1 MIGIFLTRGF
11 VATYFANAKNDAEN
25 HPEVRF
31 QRENEGQNLRNGPEV
46 DRRQQPAPDIAHA
59 KRAAEMFTQSARERT
74 PVPLFTRGV
83 GYAGGNGTPAQGQLL
98 EKPCDP
104 DGDALANKAY

>member
-1 MIGIFLTRGF
+1 
-11 VATYFANAKNDAEN
+11 
-25 HPEVRF
+25 
-31 QRENEGQNLRNGPEV
+31 
-46 DRRQQPAPDIAHA
+46 
-59 KRAAEMFTQSARERT
+59 MFTQSARERT

-83 GYAGGNGTPAQGQLL
+83 GYTGGNGTPAQGQLL